1 MSPHERSDLPADFRR
16 LLVIWRGLIE
26 LGCSPAEIRRGLSCP
41 DSDFERWVAASRAGR
56 AA

>member
-16 LLVIWRGLIE
+16 LLAIWRGLIE
-26 LGCSPAEIRRGLSCP
+26 LGCSPAEIRHGLSYP
-41 DSDFERWVAASRAGR
+41 GGDFERWIAASRSGE